1 MVDNRTD
8 HSPTAVFV
16 VASVIGIALTAIFAT
31 LWLGALGTEP
41 GEVNRFLGLESS
53 PAEATAIDVITAIT
67 TYDSDTIEDVRER
80 LLDLS
85 TGDFR
90 DDYEEL
96 LAGGL
101 GDVVQ
106 EAAVSSEGNIVE
118 GPLVGFT
125 SATRALAVARVV
137 QDVVSRD
144 TPGGRTVFLVLRLG
158 LTKEGDSWKADSLKV
173 LSQQVL

>member
-1 MVDNRTD
+1 MDNRTD

-16 VASVIGIALTAIFAT
+16 VASVIGIALTAVFAT
-31 LWLGALGTEP
+31 LWLGARGTEP

-53 PAEATAIDVITAIT
+53 SAEATATDVITAIT
-67 TYDSDTIEDVRER
+67 TFDSDTIDTVRQQ
-80 LLDLS
+80 LLGLS

-90 DDYEEL
+90 ADYEEL

-101 GDVVQ
+101 GDFV
-106 EAAVSSEGNIVE
+106 EESAVSSEGNIVE
-118 GPLVGFT
+118 GPLIGFT
-125 SATRALAVARVV
+125 SATRAMAVARVV

-158 LTKEGDSWKADSLKV
+158 LTKQGDAWKADSLKV
-173 LSQQVL
+173 LSQQTL